1 MVTVL
6 RFFFKVT
13 LDRPET
19 TGHLVFVYEP
29 RKLPR
34 VLSPEEVLRLL
45 EAAPAQARGGGQRS
59 YGAGLRAME
68 VVALKVSDI
77 DSKRMMLRV
86 EQGFF
91 GQNRTDAP
99 WSGRCANRLGVAL
112 KPNCRQRQLL
122 HALTQCSNPPC
133 QVLHHDHCSW
143 LLQSFPN
150 EPASGQRAALHGT

>member
-1 MVTVL
+1 
-6 RFFFKVT
+6 
-13 LDRPET
+13 
-19 TGHLVFVYEP
+19 
-29 RKLPR
+29 
-34 VLSPEEVLRLL
+34 
-45 EAAPAQARGGGQRS
+45 
-59 YGAGLRAME
+59 ME

-122 HALTQCSNPPC
+122 HALTQCSNPTP

-150 EPASGQRAALHGT
+150 EPASG